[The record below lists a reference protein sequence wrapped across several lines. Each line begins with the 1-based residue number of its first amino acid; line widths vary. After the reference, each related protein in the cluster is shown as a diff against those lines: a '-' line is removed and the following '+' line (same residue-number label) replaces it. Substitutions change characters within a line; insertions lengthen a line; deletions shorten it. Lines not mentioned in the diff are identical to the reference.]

1 MILLLGFPKVLLSK
15 PYELQI
21 IRLQLCLVSRIIQ
34 MGTQLALQPEPTTKS
49 LPVLGSSHNWYRWES
64 R

>member
-21 IRLQLCLVSRIIQ
+21 IRLQLCLVSRVIQ
-34 MGTQLALQPEPTTKS
+34 MGTQLALQPEPTTKIS
-49 LPVLGSSHNWYRWES
+49 SCFGLQSQLVLLVI
-64 R
+64 